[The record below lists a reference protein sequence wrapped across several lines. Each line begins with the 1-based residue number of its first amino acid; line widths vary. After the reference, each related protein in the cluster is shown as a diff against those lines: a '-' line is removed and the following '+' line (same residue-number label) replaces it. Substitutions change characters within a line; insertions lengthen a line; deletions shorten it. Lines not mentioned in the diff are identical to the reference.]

1 MATQAGQQAGQ
12 QLSLV
17 ADLLEAGLQ
26 GSLFPD
32 SEAERAAPRRGRP
45 GYRAPAQAPPEYDTR
60 GPEDTAALEADA
72 QARPRRRQANN
83 GDAGAAADRR
93 DRADDGA
100 ALLDDSDRAGA
111 AFVQGAGA
119 SAGATA
125 GTIAAAADGSDN
137 GIGSGADGTDPPGAD
152 ADLPRWHHHSLV
164 DPAALPPVLRHYVEL
179 KAAHPERVLLYRLG
193 DFYEF
198 FFEDA
203 LLLSRLL
210 ELTLTGKEA
219 GKGIGRVPMAGIPH
233 HAAERY
239 CAELVRR
246 GLSVALCDQLET
258 IPAKGALLR
267 RDVTRVLTPGTVL
280 EEGMLSARR
289 NNWLCAVVTGPG
301 GRWGLAVADVST
313 GEFRVTER
321 EGGGA
326 LHQELLQLEA
336 AEVVWPEPEASQGPD
351 ATTLSAPTPEAP
363 GPTGSSPG
371 GGGAAA
377 PAWCPDP
384 QRLTALPRTPFEAP
398 QARARLLGHFRL
410 ASLDGLGL
418 GDLTLAMRA
427 AGGLLSYLDT
437 TQPGRTE
444 STAVQGSPA
453 SPVPSSAAT
462 QHHGEAAATGAS
474 CGHSGGTGAGDG
486 DGDNRLLPAP
496 IPLEPPTVWHAGDQ
510 LVLDAQ
516 TRRNL
521 ELTRTQLGGNT
532 HGSLLWALDRTATAM
547 GGRCLRRWIEA
558 PLVDRAAIVVRQD
571 AVGELLERRPLRL
584 ALRRLLRPM
593 GDLERLAG
601 RAGAGSASARDLV
614 ALADGLERLPL
625 LAGLLRD
632 CRSAPLR
639 SLARPWPELAE
650 LAAELRH
657 HLLDSPPLNL
667 SEGGLIHDGV
677 DGLLDG
683 LRNQLDDQDAWLADQ
698 EASERRASGNP
709 NLRLQYHRS
718 FGYFL
723 AVSRARAATVPD
735 HWIRRQTLANEE
747 RFVTPALKGR
757 EGRILQLRA
766 RAAQREYEL
775 FTALRSRV
783 GERAAPIRTAA
794 RLVAD
799 LDALASL
806 AEVAAT
812 GGYCR
817 PELSEGRELLIEA
830 GRHPVVE
837 QLLVEQSFTANDLA
851 LGGDGPEQPDLLVL
865 TGPNASGK
873 SCYLRQTGLL
883 QLMAQIGSWIPARS
897 ARLGI
902 ADRIFTRVGAVD
914 DLATGQS
921 TFMVEMAETANILHH
936 ASERSLVLLDEIGR
950 GTATFDGLSI
960 AWAVAEHLAGPIR
973 ARTIFATHYHELNE
987 LAELLPNVA
996 NAQVLVEETG
1006 EALLFLHRVVQGGAS
1021 RSYGIE
1027 AARLAGVP
1035 AAVVR
1040 RARQV
1045 LGRIEANSHVAV
1057 GLQGGSEGGS
1067 QGKTTGQP
1075 PDDAEGSGRGRGNPA
1090 LRDGGDG
1097 APPDQ
1102 TDPIQDS
1109 RSSPAEPTR
1118 GRGRP
1123 RGSPAAA

>member
-1 MATQAGQQAGQ
+1 MAAPAEQ

-17 ADLLEAGLQ
+17 AELVGSGLQ
-26 GSLFPD
+26 GSLF
-32 SEAERAAPRRGRP
+32 AEAAPAAGGTASGAPGRRSSFAAP
-45 GYRAPAQAPPEYDTR
+45 GSLQAAEASGDPAEALDA
-60 GPEDTAALEADA
+60 DHLLEADA
-72 QARPRRRQANN
+72 ASRPRQRRDTAARA
-83 GDAGAAADRR
+83 GGLEEGEEGGGGAAAASTTKAIAGAEAVAVATRKP
-93 DRADDGA
+93 AVGA
-100 ALLDDSDRAGA
+100 AVAESQPEGSPTSA
-111 AFVQGAGA
+111 A
-119 SAGATA
+119 
-125 GTIAAAADGSDN
+125 
-137 GIGSGADGTDPPGAD
+137 GSGESEHSADKGHPQPE

-164 DPAALPPVLRHYVEL
+164 NPAALSPVLRHYVEL
-179 KAAHPERVLLYRLG
+179 KSAHPERVLLYRLG

-203 LLLSRLL
+203 LLLARLL
-210 ELTLTGKEA
+210 ELTLTGKEG

-258 IPAKGALLR
+258 TPAKGALLR
-267 RDVTRVLTPGTVL
+267 RDITRVLTPGTVL
-280 EEGMLSARR
+280 EEGMLAARR
-289 NNWLCAVVTGPG
+289 NNWLCAVVLGG
-301 GRWGLAVADVST
+301 AGRWGLAVADVST

-321 EGGGA
+321 EGSGA

-336 AEVVWPEPEASQGPD
+336 AEVVWPGLETGAVISPAATALGRETGPPPD
-351 ATTLSAPTPEAP
+351 AAAPT
-363 GPTGSSPG
+363 
-371 GGGAAA
+371 
-377 PAWCPDP
+377 PAWCPNP

-410 ASLDGLGL
+410 GSLDGLGL
-418 GDLTLAMRA
+418 GELPLAMRA
-427 AGGLLSYLDT
+427 AGGLLAYLDT
-437 TQPGRTE
+437 TQPV
-444 STAVQGSPA
+444 AD
-453 SPVPSSAAT
+453 
-462 QHHGEAAATGAS
+462 
-474 CGHSGGTGAGDG
+474 GGIGPG
-486 DGDNRLLPAP
+486 P
-496 IPLEPPTVWHAGDQ
+496 IPLEMPTVWHAGGQ

-521 ELTRTQLGGNT
+521 ELTRTQLGGGL

-558 PLVDRAAIVVRQD
+558 PLVERAAILVRQE
-571 AVGELLERRPLRL
+571 AVGELVDHRPLRL

-614 ALADGLERLPL
+614 ALADGLERLPR
-625 LAGLLRD
+625 LAGLLKESV
-632 CRSAPLR
+632 SAPLQA
-639 SLARPWPELAE
+639 LGQPWPELAA

-657 HLLDSPPLNL
+657 HLLETPPLGL

-677 DGLLDG
+677 DPLLDG
-683 LRNQLDDQDAWLADQ
+683 LRNQLDDQDAWLAEQ
-698 EASERRASGNP
+698 EASERRASGNA

-723 AVSRARAATVPD
+723 AVSRARAASVPE

-766 RAAQREYEL
+766 RAAQREVEL
-775 FTALRSRV
+775 FTALRARV
-783 GERAAPIRTAA
+783 GERAAPIRAAA

-812 GGYCR
+812 GGWCR
-817 PELSEGRELLIEA
+817 PELVEGRELRIEA

-837 QLLVEQSFTANDLA
+837 QLLVEETFTPNDLA
-851 LGGDGPEQPDLLVL
+851 LGGDDLAPGSDPTCSSTPAAPDLLVL

-883 QLMAQIGSWIPARS
+883 QLLAQIGSWIPARS

-914 DLATGQS
+914 DLASGQS

-960 AWAVAEHLAGPIR
+960 AWAVAEHLAGDLR

-1006 EALLFLHRVVQGGAS
+1006 DELVFLHRVVRGGAS

-1035 AAVVR
+1035 PSVVL

-1057 GLQGGSEGGS
+1057 GLQAGN
-1067 QGKTTGQP
+1067 Q
-1075 PDDAEGSGRGRGNPA
+1075 GRGEEPLSRRRAPA
-1090 LRDGGDG
+1090 
-1097 APPDQ
+1097 
-1102 TDPIQDS
+1102 DPH
-1109 RSSPAEPTR
+1109 
-1118 GRGRP
+1118 
-1123 RGSPAAA
+1123 AA

>member
-1 MATQAGQQAGQ
+1 MAARPAAQVPAAAQ

-17 ADLLEAGLQ
+17 ADLGLVVV
-26 GSLFPD
+26 
-32 SEAERAAPRRGRP
+32 AAPP
-45 GYRAPAQAPPEYDTR
+45 APAAD
-60 GPEDTAALEADA
+60 GPEGDGDPGFDDERLSADA
-72 QARPRRRQANN
+72 AARPRPRQDNLRDDSA
-83 GDAGAAADRR
+83 AGAA
-93 DRADDGA
+93 
-100 ALLDDSDRAGA
+100 L
-111 AFVQGAGA
+111 Q
-119 SAGATA
+119 
-125 GTIAAAADGSDN
+125 
-137 GIGSGADGTDPPGAD
+137 PGAD
-152 ADLPRWHHHSLV
+152 DDSAGRTAGEDAPEPQNQNAGELDSDLPRWHHHSLV

-203 LLLSRLL
+203 ILLSRLL

-219 GKGIGRVPMAGIPH
+219 GKAIGRVPMAGIPH

-246 GLSVALCDQLET
+246 GHCVALCDQLEAT
-258 IPAKGALLR
+258 AAKGALLR
-267 RDVTRVLTPGTVL
+267 RDITRVLTPGTVL
-280 EEGMLSARR
+280 EEGMLAARR
-289 NNWLCAVVTGPG
+289 NNWLCAVVVDHNGG
-301 GRWGLAVADVST
+301 GRWGMAVADVST

-321 EGGGA
+321 EGSAA
-326 LHQELLQLEA
+326 LHQELLQVEA
-336 AEVVWPEPEASQGPD
+336 AEVIWPNPPEQAD
-351 ATTLSAPTPEAP
+351 LN
-363 GPTGSSPG
+363 
-371 GGGAAA
+371 
-377 PAWCPDP
+377 PAWCPDGR
-384 QRLTALPRTPFEAP
+384 RLTPQPRTPFEGP
-398 QARARLLGHFRL
+398 QARARLLERFRL

-418 GDLTLAMRA
+418 GEVSLAMRA
-427 AGGLLSYLDT
+427 AGGLLAYLDA
-437 TQPGRTE
+437 TQPGD
-444 STAVQGSPA
+444 
-453 SPVPSSAAT
+453 
-462 QHHGEAAATGAS
+462 GE
-474 CGHSGGTGAGDG
+474 
-486 DGDNRLLPAP
+486 RPP
-496 IPLEPPTVWHAGDQ
+496 IPLDLPTVWHAGDQ

-521 ELTRTQLGGNT
+521 ELTRTQLGGSL

-558 PLVDRAAIVVRQD
+558 PLVDLAAILTRQE
-571 AVGELLERRPLRL
+571 AVSELVAHRPLRL

-614 ALADGLERLPL
+614 ALADGLERLPR
-625 LAGLLRD
+625 LASLVRD
-632 CRSAPLR
+632 ARSGPLQ
-639 SLARPWPELAE
+639 SLGRPWPELVALAE
-650 LAAELRH
+650 ELRH
-657 HLLDSPPLNL
+657 QLVETPPLSL
-667 SEGGLIHDGV
+667 SEGGLIHNGV
-677 DGLLDG
+677 DAVLDG
-683 LRNQLDDQDAWLADQ
+683 LRNQLDDQDQWLADQ
-698 EASERRASGNP
+698 EALERQASGNA

-723 AVSRARAATVPD
+723 AVSRARAAAVPE

-766 RAAQREYEL
+766 RTAQREYDL

-783 GERAAPIRTAA
+783 GLQAGPVRTAA
-794 RLVAD
+794 RLVAE

-817 PELSEGRELLIEA
+817 PELCQGRQLWIEA

-837 QLLVEQSFTANDLA
+837 QLLVDEPFTANDLA
-851 LGGDGPEQPDLLVL
+851 LGGGGPQPATPNPAPVDAGADSPAAAGIGGSAPDLLVL

-873 SCYLRQTGLL
+873 SCYLRQSGLL

-914 DLATGQS
+914 DLASGQS

-960 AWAVAEHLAGPIR
+960 AWAVAEHLASGLR

-987 LAELLPNVA
+987 LAELLPNVG

-1006 EALLFLHRVVQGGAS
+1006 DDLLFLHRVSRGGAS

-1035 AAVVR
+1035 PAVVL

-1057 GLQGGSEGGS
+1057 GL
-1067 QGKTTGQP
+1067 KP
-1075 PDDAEGSGRGRGNPA
+1075 
-1090 LRDGGDG
+1090 
-1097 APPDQ
+1097 
-1102 TDPIQDS
+1102 
-1109 RSSPAEPTR
+1109 
-1118 GRGRP
+1118 
-1123 RGSPAAA
+1123 